1 MEIKSAEF
9 VISNTDVRKCPE
21 GNKPEYAFIGRSN
34 VGKSSLINMLTNKK
48 GLAMTSQTP
57 GKTLLINHFL
67 INNEWYLVD
76 LPGYGFAQRG
86 KENREQLKRI
96 IENYI
101 LDREQLT
108 NLFVLLDCRHEAQ
121 KIDLEFMEW
130 LGESGVPFSIIF
142 TKIDKIS
149 KGRLKENLK
158 VYTDKLLET
167 WEELPPIFLSS
178 SEKKE
183 GRDEILDQISRLHRE
198 RHMTIILVSHSMEDV
213 ARYADRLLVMNHGK
227 KVFDGTPREVFS
239 HYKELEAMGL
249 AAPQVTYLVHDLKAQ
264 GIAIDESITTV
275 EEAREAILT
284 LWRNQTKEGTGKC

>member
-1 MEIKSAEF
+1 MVIKNVSLDI
-9 VISNTDVRKCPE
+9 VCGITSKIPDTGRPE
-21 GNKPEYAFIGRSN
+21 VAFAGKSN

-183 GRDEILDQISRLHRE
+183 GRDEILDYI
-198 RHMTIILVSHSMEDV
+198 
-213 ARYADRLLVMNHGK
+213 
-227 KVFDGTPREVFS
+227 
-239 HYKELEAMGL
+239 
-249 AAPQVTYLVHDLKAQ
+249 
-264 GIAIDESITTV
+264 ESINNS
-275 EEAREAILT
+275 L
-284 LWRNQTKEGTGKC
+284 NN